1 MPVDLRVYGI
11 VDPEHTGGRSLA
23 ELAHLEAKGG
33 ATLIQLRDKL
43 SETRAFVE
51 NARAVKAALDPF
63 GVPLLINDRIDV
75 ALACGAAGVHIGQT
89 DMTVE
94 DARRLLPPGAI
105 VGLTVNK
112 PHLAEEAPLG
122 LIDYAGVGGVYGTT
136 SKQQKNNPIGR
147 EGLKAIT
154 DILRKRW
161 RGFPVVGIAGINAS
175 NAAAVIDA
183 GADGISVIAALSLA
197 PDPEA
202 ATRELRAVVDKA
214 LEKHRGRA

>member
-23 ELAHLEAKGG
+23 ELAHLEARGG
-33 ATLIQLRDKL
+33 ATLIQLRDKR
-43 SETRAFVE
+43 SETRQFVD

-94 DARRLLPPGAI
+94 DARRLLPRRAI

-112 PHLAEEAPLG
+112 PHLANEAPLE
-122 LIDYAGVGGVYGTT
+122 LVDYAGVGGVYGTA
-136 SKQQKNNPIGR
+136 SKQQKNDPIGP
-147 EGLKAIT
+147 EGLKAIAG
-154 DILRKRW
+154 ILRQRW
-161 RGFPVVGIAGINAS
+161 RGFPVVGIAGINAA
-175 NAAAVIDA
+175 NAAAA
-183 GADGISVIAALSLA
+183 TGAEK
-197 PDPEA
+197 P
-202 ATRELRAVVDKA
+202 TRKEIQPAR
-214 LEKHRGRA
+214 